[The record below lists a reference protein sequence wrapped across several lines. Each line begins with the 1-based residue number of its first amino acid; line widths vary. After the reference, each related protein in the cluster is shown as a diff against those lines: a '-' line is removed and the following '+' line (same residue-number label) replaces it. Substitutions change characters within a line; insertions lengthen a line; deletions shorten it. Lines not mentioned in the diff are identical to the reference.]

1 MPYESL
7 EELLPETVPKIYDFS
22 FNAIQT
28 NGFLNF
34 LSGSKDHVFYVY
46 IVNKIFCTFFMNVH
60 IIIKM
65 ISIAFKKTKTGF
77 HPMRI
82 KKKNE

>member
-1 MPYESL
+1 
-7 EELLPETVPKIYDFS
+7 
-22 FNAIQT
+22 
-28 NGFLNF
+28 
-34 LSGSKDHVFYVY
+34 
-46 IVNKIFCTFFMNVH
+46 MNVH

-82 KKKNE
+82 KKKKKKRVEQINLFDLTSLINYKFIPIAQGI